1 MTPTPEDIVFC
12 KQNGTAVDD
21 DDDDDDNI
29 LAEILPTKVGNGC
42 FSGEPTT

>member
-12 KQNGTAVDD
+12 KQNGTVVDD
-21 DDDDDDNI
+21 DDDDDI
-29 LAEILPTKVGNGC
+29 LVEILPTKVGNGC